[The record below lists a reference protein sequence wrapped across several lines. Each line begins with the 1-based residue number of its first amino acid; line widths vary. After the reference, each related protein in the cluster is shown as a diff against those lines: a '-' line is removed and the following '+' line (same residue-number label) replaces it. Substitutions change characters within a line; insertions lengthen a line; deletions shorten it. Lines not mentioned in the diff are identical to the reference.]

1 MDIFFTSYNRNRIVD
16 ESSGSSKK
24 NFYKACQFGK
34 RIIFDAVNS
43 NEQGKLKD

>member
-1 MDIFFTSYNRNRIVD
+1 MKAP
-16 ESSGSSKK
+16 GSSKK
-24 NFYKACQFGK
+24 IFYKACQFGK